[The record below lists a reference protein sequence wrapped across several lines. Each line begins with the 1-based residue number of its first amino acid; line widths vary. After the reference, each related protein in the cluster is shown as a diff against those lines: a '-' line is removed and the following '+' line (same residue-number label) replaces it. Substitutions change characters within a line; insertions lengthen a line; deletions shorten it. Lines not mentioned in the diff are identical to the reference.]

1 MYSRRHILRLPLVAA
16 ALLALLPGVTV
27 SCSDGILGQNIGAA
41 WLSVRRHLGLTA
53 TGTAFVDLSEEKI
66 ARIGPGTE
74 GVKGIYFSDF
84 VEKRR
89 NNHIR
94 RAADFRETADTLL
107 TDLDIPLSHI
117 SRYYGIE
124 DGRIKAGRL
133 DQFADSTVVLPVR
146 NRDYGYI
153 SRIELVRDA
162 RRRGWLYVRN
172 PLLII
177 KERRQMRKDLRTRIG
192 QGQQAYIVARQRFSL
207 PEDYDAALTVLSKL
221 PGREADSLFRVMY
234 DGALAEDAL
243 KPAAVRE
250 QLPFWSWY
258 PPETGVVLYDTQGQP
273 MEEPTV
279 ADAVGGKIFLAD
291 SLGNAAFVSR
301 LIDFDEKFLDELNA
315 LLARHPMGPVIID
328 NGRYYRFD
336 IEKGSYREYIRQ
348 DLYRPDSCL
357 FVVGSLL

>member
-1 MYSRRHILRLPLVAA
+1 MLSRRFAPRFPSLSAA
-16 ALLALLPGVTV
+16 ALLLLLAGVSV
-27 SCSDGILGQNIGAA
+27 SCGDGTLGQNVGAA
-41 WLSVRRHLGLTA
+41 WLTVRRHLGLTS
-53 TGTAFVDLSEEKI
+53 TGTALVDLTEEKM
-66 ARIGPGTE
+66 ARIGPRTE

-94 RAADFRETADTLL
+94 PAAGFRNTTDTLL

-124 DGRIKAGRL
+124 GGRIKAGRL
-133 DQFADSTVVLPVR
+133 EQFADSTVVLPVR

-153 SRIELVRDA
+153 SRIELIRDA

-172 PLLII
+172 PLQII
-177 KERRQMRKDLRTRIG
+177 KERRQMRRDLRAQIAEG
-192 QGQQAYIVARQRFSL
+192 QRAYSDARRVLTL
-207 PEDYDAALTVLSKL
+207 PEDYDEAMTALSKQ
-221 PGREADSLFRVMY
+221 PGVDSLFEKMY
-234 DGALAEDAL
+234 YGALAVDAL
-243 KPAAVRE
+243 KPANIRE

-258 PPETGVVLYDTQGQP
+258 LPETGVVVYDMQGQP

-279 ADAVGGKIFLAD
+279 MDAVGGKVFLAD

-301 LIDFDEKFLDELNA
+301 LIDFDDALLEELNA

-328 NGRYYRFD
+328 NGRYYRFY
-336 IEKGSYREYIRQ
+336 IKEGSYREYIRQ

>member
-1 MYSRRHILRLPLVAA
+1 MYSRRHTLRLPLVAA

-172 PLLII
+172 PLQII
-177 KERRQMRKDLRTRIG
+177 KERRQMHRDRRALIAEGER
-192 QGQQAYIVARQRFSL
+192 AYSEARQRFSL
-207 PEDYDAALTVLSKL
+207 PEDYDEALTALSKL
-221 PGREADSLFRVMY
+221 PGADSLFEKMY
-234 DGALAEDAL
+234 DGALAVDAL

-258 PPETGVVLYDTQGQP
+258 PPETGVVVYDMQGRP
-273 MEEPTV
+273 VEEPTV
-279 ADAVGGKIFLAD
+279 MDALAGKIFLAD

-301 LIDFDEKFLDELNA
+301 IIDFDDALLEELNA

-328 NGRYYRFD
+328 NGRYYRFY
-336 IEKGSYREYIRQ
+336 IEKGSYREYTRQ